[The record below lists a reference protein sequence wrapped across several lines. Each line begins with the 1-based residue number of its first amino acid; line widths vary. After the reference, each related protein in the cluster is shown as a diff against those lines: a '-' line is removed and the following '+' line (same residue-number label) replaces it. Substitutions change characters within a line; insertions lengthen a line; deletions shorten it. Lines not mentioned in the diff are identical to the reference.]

1 MQVVILAAGKGAR
14 LQPLTLTR
22 SKAMAP
28 VAGKP
33 LVELVVESLGSAQ
46 VDELILVVSPADEAI
61 HRYFAGRADPPVRL
75 VVQHER
81 QGMAKA
87 LALAAPYLTG
97 PFVMS
102 ACDNLTSAGHV
113 AELVDQHRNRQAAAT
128 LSLMEVERAA
138 VSKTG
143 VVVWEPPWV
152 QRIVEKPSPEAAPS
166 TIASLPLYVFAP
178 EILDC
183 LPLVQPSPRGEYEL
197 QDAIQMLIEQTG
209 RVTGVFA
216 PARQQVTNAAD
227 LLALNLAAL
236 AARSDTQEIAQDVEL
251 GAGVTLVPPLVI
263 GPQTVIGPGAC
274 IGPRVYIEGYSRVGS
289 GAVIQDA
296 VLLRGAT
303 VDAGGCVS
311 SQIAG

>member
-33 LVELVVESLGSAQ
+33 LVELVVESLLLIQ
-46 VDELILVVSPADEAI
+46 VDELILVVSPEDDAI
-61 HRYFAGRADPPVRL
+61 RRHFAGRAEPPVRL
-75 VVQHER
+75 VVQAER

-87 LALAAPYLTG
+87 LALAAPYLSG

-102 ACDNLTSAGHV
+102 ACDNLTSKGHV
-113 AELVDQHRNRQAAAT
+113 AELVGEHCNRQAAAT

-152 QRIVEKPSPEAAPS
+152 RRIVEKPSPETAPS
-166 TIASLPLYVFAP
+166 TIASLPLYVFSP
-178 EILDC
+178 EILDF
-183 LPLVQPSPRGEYEL
+183 LPRVQPSPRGEFEL

-209 RVTGVFA
+209 RVAGVFA

-227 LLALNLAAL
+227 LLALNLATL
-236 AARSDTQEIAQDVEL
+236 AASPDAQEIERDVEL
-251 GAGVTLVPPLVI
+251 GAGVALVPPLVI
-263 GPQTVIGPGAC
+263 GPQTVIGPGAR
-274 IGPRVYIEGYSRVGS
+274 IGPRVYIEGHSRVGS
-289 GAVIQDA
+289 GAVVQDA

-303 VDAGGCVS
+303 VDDGSCVS
-311 SQIAG
+311 GQII